1 MGRSVLNRPVN
12 EMLSPY
18 QDKAEGLTDKI
29 MALYREILTKKLDD
43 ILKAIEID
51 GIVERKIA
59 SFDAQML
66 EKLIF
71 GIMKKEL
78 KAIVYLGA
86 ALGFLMG
93 FVNLLW

>member
-1 MGRSVLNRPVN
+1 MKNKLISI
-12 EMLSPY
+12 
-18 QDKAEGLTDKI
+18 DKAIDLIKDGDTVMYGGFIGTGTPETI
-29 MALYREILTKKLDD
+29 V
-43 ILKAIEID
+43 D